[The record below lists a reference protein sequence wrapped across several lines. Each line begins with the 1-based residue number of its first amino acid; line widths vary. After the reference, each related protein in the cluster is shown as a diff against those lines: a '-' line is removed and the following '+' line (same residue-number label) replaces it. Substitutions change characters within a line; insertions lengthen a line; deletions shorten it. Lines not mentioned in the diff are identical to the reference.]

1 MNIPTLKEI
10 QAQKNKPPETSTL
23 ANEATKKHIEPYK
36 LTSHYPIEQLK
47 KLKQPKSITFANG
60 KKLAVQEMTQKIISE
75 AAKSKEAKTQQQ
87 QQTICLLSGKTLTQA
102 ELTLKI
108 IASSKTYH
116 NDSKLLTQPKVM
128 LKTSLTKQRSINE
141 MLKQQ
146 QKKRTKATITKSP
159 EQQSQSSI
167 PEPLQNTEG
176 CLAVTDTGPNTSAVT
191 MVNQT
196 PLPSSET
203 SMTANPATEDTQE
216 AHPIN
221 APVIPQSKRS
231 PEPTQQT
238 EERYVG
244 LTQTKHT
251 KLTQENEKSINTH
264 QVEPLEDNSTP
275 SKSTQAGLTEA
286 DTTLKEPAED
296 NLMATNSKQ
305 ANITESNT
313 TPEESEQSKQ
323 QNKKTKNKHKK
334 ELHHKDH
341 QHKHHHHKEKHKKK
355 HHSEKADKEKAEKEN
370 TQPKK
375 HHSEKAEKEKAEKE
389 KAKKENTQLK
399 STADTEHKK
408 TEKRQ
413 HNTESQNQENEPSLK
428 RKSNMENGQVHKKS
442 KPSEDNILQQ
452 QPQLQMQPE
461 IQEVQ
466 IQELQI
472 QQQIPLP
479 QQLEIQQQMPLP
491 QIINITPHDK
501 DIAKQALQ
509 LIDTATKQTFY
520 RKIDQPQHIKD
531 VVEVIKERKPNGI
544 LQCSN
549 CGYEHRTKWNVER
562 HIMLSHCKVMLYKCR
577 YENCPYR
584 ATECS
589 KVLRH
594 HFYNHTM
601 PLFQ

>member
-1 MNIPTLKEI
+1 M
-10 QAQKNKPPETSTL
+10 
-23 ANEATKKHIEPYK
+23 
-36 LTSHYPIEQLK
+36 
-47 KLKQPKSITFANG
+47 
-60 KKLAVQEMTQKIISE
+60 
-75 AAKSKEAKTQQQ
+75 
-87 QQTICLLSGKTLTQA
+87 TQA
-102 ELTLKI
+102 ELTKKI
-108 IASSKTYH
+108 IASSKTYS

-128 LKTSLTKQRSINE
+128 LKRTSLRKQRSINE

-146 QKKRTKATITKSP
+146 QKKHTTATITKSP

-167 PEPLQNTEG
+167 PEPVRNTEE
-176 CLAVTDTGPNTSAVT
+176 CLAITDTGPNTSVVT

-203 SMTANPATEDTQE
+203 SITANPQKRKRSPATEDTQE

-221 APVIPQSKRS
+221 PPVIPQSERS
-231 PEPTQQT
+231 PEPTQRT
-238 EERYVG
+238 EERNAA
-244 LTQTKHT
+244 LTQTKCT
-251 KLTQENEKSINTH
+251 ELTQENEKSINTH
-264 QVEPLEDNSTP
+264 QVEPLEDNSTA

-296 NLMATNSKQ
+296 NLMATNSRQ
-305 ANITESNT
+305 ANITEANT

-323 QNKKTKNKHKK
+323 QNKETKNKHKK

-355 HHSEKADKEKAEKEN
+355 HHLEKAEKEKAEKEN

-389 KAKKENTQLK
+389 NTKPK
-399 STADTEHKK
+399 SIADTEHKK

-442 KPSEDNILQQ
+442 KPSEDNVLQP

-466 IQELQI
+466 IQQLQI
-472 QQQIPLP
+472 QQQIPLL
-479 QQLEIQQQMPLP
+479 QQVQIQQQMPLP
-491 QIINITPHDK
+491 QVINIVPHDK

-531 VVEVIKERKPNGI
+531 VVEVIKERKPNGM
-544 LQCSN
+544 LRCSN
-549 CGYEHRTKWNVER
+549 CGYEHCTKWNVER
-562 HIMLSHCKVMLYKCR
+562 HIMLSHHKVMLYECR
-577 YENCPYR
+577 YEDCLYR

-589 KVLRH
+589 
-594 HFYNHTM
+594 
-601 PLFQ
+601 